1 MDNDFDK
8 AIYVTIFDVTFFIL
22 VTTVG
27 LNIIFGIIVDTFS
40 QLRDAKVMFPSSL
53 RCINIS
59 PLRRGTTLIEI
70 KDYCQFN
77 SQFQFRLF
85 GYGVHFYS
93 KFSFLMENYHNCGIM
108 QTKFHAS

>member
-40 QLRDAKVMFPSSL
+40 QLRDAKVMYPSS
-53 RCINIS
+53 
-59 PLRRGTTLIEI
+59 
-70 KDYCQFN
+70 
-77 SQFQFRLF
+77 
-85 GYGVHFYS
+85 
-93 KFSFLMENYHNCGIM
+93 
-108 QTKFHAS
+108 